1 MVAGMVSCLATS
13 GLAKHKK
20 EESEDF
26 ATSHHHHTGH
36 HHKKH
41 MCGEEDRFRGDFAN
55 LEDIEDEMVNP
66 SMRSGVTEDEL
77 ASVRNK

>member
-1 MVAGMVSCLATS
+1 MVAGMVTCLAAS
-13 GLAKHKK
+13 GMAKHKK

-26 ATSHHHHTGH
+26 RDSSGSH

-41 MCGEEDRFRGDFAN
+41 YRGGDYAN

-66 SMRSGVTEDEL
+66 SMRSGVSDMEL
-77 ASVRNK
+77 TNVRFY